1 MTFRGYTLIAVSM
14 LYNLE
19 KTNLDHVVEQVAE
32 SRILMVVQDWR
43 VVTGVFVHASKSLYT
58 LTSDLWWWWVFNNFF
73 CINLG
78 NDKINYWKIHFLL

>member
-32 SRILMVVQDWR
+32 SRILMVVQD
-43 VVTGVFVHASKSLYT
+43 
-58 LTSDLWWWWVFNNFF
+58 
-73 CINLG
+73 
-78 NDKINYWKIHFLL
+78 